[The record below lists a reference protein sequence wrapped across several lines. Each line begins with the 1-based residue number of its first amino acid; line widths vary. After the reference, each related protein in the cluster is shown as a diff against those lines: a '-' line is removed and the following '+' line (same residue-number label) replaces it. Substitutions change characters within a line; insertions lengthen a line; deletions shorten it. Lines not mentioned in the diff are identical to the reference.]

1 MVPSSSEAKA
11 HYSMS
16 SDQRLAKKQNTSA
29 SRNAVKHKYE
39 VVKGDSF
46 WKISRRFGVSSS
58 QLAKWNNMSPKDP
71 LSVGKTLVIWT
82 KPSSTAPPSED
93 AVIRKV
99 AYKVRSGDSLAKI
112 AGKFRVKIQDIARWN
127 KINIEKYLQPGQAL
141 VLFVNVKNG

>member
-1 MVPSSSEAKA
+1 
-11 HYSMS
+11 
-16 SDQRLAKKQNTSA
+16 
-29 SRNAVKHKYE
+29 
-39 VVKGDSF
+39 
-46 WKISRRFGVSSS
+46 
-58 QLAKWNNMSPKDP
+58 MSPKDP

-82 KPSSTAPPSED
+82 KPSYTAPPSEG

-112 AGKFRVKIQDIARWN
+112 AGKFRVEIQDIARWN